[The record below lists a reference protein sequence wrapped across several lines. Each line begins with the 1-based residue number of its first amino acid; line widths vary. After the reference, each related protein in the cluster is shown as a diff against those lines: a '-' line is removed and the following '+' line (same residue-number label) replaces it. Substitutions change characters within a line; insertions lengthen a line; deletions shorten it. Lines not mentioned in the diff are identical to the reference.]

1 MKSLLWE
8 RTATPVF
15 SKYCL
20 CHLDVALTLPVAEDT
35 STVLI
40 CQLIDGKLN
49 SPLKQEEDLLL
60 VGHEQMTALLFLGNQ
75 YQQAT
80 CSELVFHQGVPL
92 HWRTCAWNC
101 CISDTIS
108 RATRFTDR
116 NATEHGRFQ
125 PKVYKWD
132 LMIDEWLLADKLS
145 LFILCCVSRTSLIVP
160 HIIIFLTFFS
170 IGIIFFSPPPFI
182 GSFGNF
188 FGIIHLTAVY
198 KF

>member
-1 MKSLLWE
+1 
-8 RTATPVF
+8 VF

-20 CHLDVALTLPVAEDT
+20 CQLDVALTLPVAEDT

-92 HWRTCAWNC
+92 H
-101 CISDTIS
+101 
-108 RATRFTDR
+108 
-116 NATEHGRFQ
+116 
-125 PKVYKWD
+125 
-132 LMIDEWLLADKLS
+132 
-145 LFILCCVSRTSLIVP
+145 
-160 HIIIFLTFFS
+160 
-170 IGIIFFSPPPFI
+170 
-182 GSFGNF
+182 
-188 FGIIHLTAVY
+188 
-198 KF
+198 